1 MCLTAIFTIGLIY
14 LYSQLEK
21 FIIINEYFIQIT
33 EGIGKLL
40 DQSLREQLVHRKE
53 SLYFAFVTLFGILTY
68 LLLSVTIIGIAVLA
82 ILLIITIIL
91 HGLMMGGIRRNG
103 VRLGEKQF
111 PELYGK
117 AVSISGE
124 MGLAKVPD
132 IYIVESE
139 GVLNAFASRFFK
151 RNMVVLYSGI
161 FELIEQKAEKEV
173 LFVLAHEFAHLKRR
187 HVTVS
192 FLLLPALWVPF
203 LGNAYLRACEYTCD
217 RYAAYY
223 TESYEASRNALTM
236 LAIGKELY
244 REVNQ
249 EAYMEQIESEQGFFT
264 WMNEKLSTH
273 PHLPKRLHALAQFF
287 TPETAPVLKERKST
301 VWIGSI
307 AAALFLALAGTGLWL
322 GYKGIENF
330 AFLSDVPI
338 DGPMEEVEGI
348 TPLMKAA
355 EANDLTAIESLI
367 GDGENI
373 NAADSE
379 GSTALHWAVY
389 SGQADAA
396 RLLAEHG
403 ADPNTV
409 DAYDTTPLM
418 SAVFADDATM
428 AALLLEN
435 GADPAFA
442 DAEGLTA
449 YDYALEYGNQEVLEV
464 LKPYYE

>member
-1 MCLTAIFTIGLIY
+1 M
-14 LYSQLEK
+14 
-21 FIIINEYFIQIT
+21 
-33 EGIGKLL
+33 

-53 SLYFAFVTLFGILTY
+53 SLYFAFVILFGILTY
-68 LLLSVTIIGIAVLA
+68 VLLSITIIGIIMLA
-82 ILLIITIIL
+82 ILLTATIIL

-103 VRLGEKQF
+103 VKLGEKQF
-111 PELYGK
+111 PDLYEK
-117 AVSISGE
+117 AVSVAGQ

-139 GVLNAFASRFFK
+139 GVLNAFASRFFRK
-151 RNMVVLYSGI
+151 NMVVLYSGI

-244 REVNQ
+244 KKVDQ
-249 EAYMEQIESEQGFFT
+249 ETYMEQIESEQGIFI
-264 WMNEKLSTH
+264 WLNEKLSTH

-287 TPETAPVLKERKST
+287 APETALVLKEKRST

-307 AAALFLALAGTGLWL
+307 AAVLFLALAGIGLWFGL
-322 GYKGIENF
+322 KGIENL
-330 AFLSDVPI
+330 AMLPDMPI
-338 DGPMEEVEGI
+338 DGPVEEVEGI
-348 TPLMKAA
+348 TPLMEAA
-355 EANDLTAIESLI
+355 ETNDLASIENQI
-367 GDGENI
+367 GNGADI

-418 SAVFADDATM
+418 SAVFADDASM
-428 AALLLEN
+428 AELLLEY
-435 GADPAFA
+435 GADPLYT

-449 YDYALEYGNQEVLEV
+449 YDYAQEYGNPEVLEV